1 MTTTEDIISEPDETF
16 ILNYSADY
24 AETADNATAKGTI
37 ENDDA
42 QIITINSTSI
52 PEAGG
57 RAELEVTI
65 SPASTSPVNIEFST
79 STDSASSSDY
89 RLVTQSP
96 LRFSANENKK
106 SIFIDITNDTLNEA
120 DETITVTLTNT
131 RGISPY
137 QGGTGTITI
146 EDDDTTLPTI
156 ELALSSQSVQEGT
169 GTNVDPQIMVNV
181 SPASGRTVTVQY
193 ALTEGTATEPE
204 DFGLALGDTGTLS
217 ISAGQTTKAIP
228 ILIEPDAYDE
238 DNEDFTVTISSPTYA
253 TLGTTTTNEVT
264 IVDNDIPEASIS
276 TAYSAPEASGAND
289 ASGLKVSLSAAS
301 TKTVKVKY
309 VFADGTA
316 EQGVDYNA
324 TNGILTFSPDET
336 TGLTPTSKFVPFSI
350 IQDSINEAGETFTIT
365 LSIPDGGNA
374 TVDDAKKVATVTI
387 GDDDTTLPII
397 SIADAEGSEGDPDT
411 PANDGKVTFTI
422 SLKNSV
428 GTPVVA
434 GRKIDINVTTSS
446 PTTGRAIATAGT
458 DYTTLTNHKVSI
470 PKGHLGTTFDVI
482 TKQDIAKE
490 SDEIFEVTL
499 TSANYAD
506 ISTTANK
513 ATGTILSDDT
523 PVFEIVDIRQVEG
536 NTSTNNNM
544 EFKVRLSSGVT
555 GEATVDYATSDGPAL
570 SGGAV
575 AKAGSDYSETTS
587 IGGTP
592 LRFRA
597 GQKER
602 IIRVPIVGDTKPEH
616 NDTFTLTLSSPS
628 TGTEL
633 LVGGESATGTIE
645 NDDGLVLS
653 TISVAP
659 ATDNARVAEGEPVKF
674 TFSAE
679 PVLLNPLEVKISLT
693 DRGNF
698 LDTGV
703 AATDKVNLDAGATD
717 TKSFTTRTANTIID
731 PDDIVTLTIE
741 ADATKYKVGSGST
754 AQVVIEDDF
763 TTNLTGISIIALEK
777 SVIEGPEN
785 PTADFQVKS
794 NVVDSSSRVIN
805 LNIIQGDANFLTTE
819 TLNNNRQITIDA
831 NERTKNLSLEVHD
844 DGVFEIN
851 GDIEVQIA
859 DSDGTSATYNVANSN
874 NSATIAVFD
883 NDFPSTDADNSV
895 SIRAVKSSVSE
906 TEVAPFQV
914 IAKTSMTSSRTI
926 KVLVANKN
934 SGNFLPA
941 ATYDNPVDVVIG
953 RNSLFA
959 NFDVTLDNDSK
970 FEATGAITATI
981 QAEDLTGG
989 GTATYT
995 VSSTNSAEI
1004 EVTSEDL
1011 ECSNYFNYL

>member
-1 MTTTEDIISEPDETF
+1 M
-16 ILNYSADY
+16 
-24 AETADNATAKGTI
+24 
-37 ENDDA
+37 
-42 QIITINSTSI
+42 
-52 PEAGG
+52 
-57 RAELEVTI
+57 
-65 SPASTSPVNIEFST
+65 
-79 STDSASSSDY
+79 
-89 RLVTQSP
+89 
-96 LRFSANENKK
+96 
-106 SIFIDITNDTLNEA
+106 NEA

-156 ELALSSQSVQEGT
+156 ELALASQSVQEGT

-428 GTPVVA
+428 GTPLVA

-513 ATGTILSDDT
+513 AIGTILSDDT

-575 AKAGSDYSETTS
+575 AKAGSDYTETTS

-616 NDTFTLTLSSPS
+616 KDTFTLTLSSPS

-659 ATDNARVAEGEPVKF
+659 ATDN
-674 TFSAE
+674 
-679 PVLLNPLEVKISLT
+679 
-693 DRGNF
+693 D
-698 LDTGV
+698 
-703 AATDKVNLDAGATD
+703 
-717 TKSFTTRTANTIID
+717 KSFGGRT
-731 PDDIVTLTIE
+731 
-741 ADATKYKVGSGST
+741 G
-754 AQVVIEDDF
+754 
-763 TTNLTGISIIALEK
+763 
-777 SVIEGPEN
+777 
-785 PTADFQVKS
+785 
-794 NVVDSSSRVIN
+794 
-805 LNIIQGDANFLTTE
+805 
-819 TLNNNRQITIDA
+819 
-831 NERTKNLSLEVHD
+831 
-844 DGVFEIN
+844 
-851 GDIEVQIA
+851 
-859 DSDGTSATYNVANSN
+859 
-874 NSATIAVFD
+874 
-883 NDFPSTDADNSV
+883 
-895 SIRAVKSSVSE
+895 
-906 TEVAPFQV
+906 
-914 IAKTSMTSSRTI
+914 
-926 KVLVANKN
+926 
-934 SGNFLPA
+934 
-941 ATYDNPVDVVIG
+941 
-953 RNSLFA
+953 
-959 NFDVTLDNDSK
+959 
-970 FEATGAITATI
+970 
-981 QAEDLTGG
+981 
-989 GTATYT
+989 
-995 VSSTNSAEI
+995 
-1004 EVTSEDL
+1004 
-1011 ECSNYFNYL
+1011 